1 MTSSYLMPT
10 LTSIPGGYTF
20 YSAIPM
26 PRLLASLIVPDADIR
41 VAYNAVHDG
50 QCKVSE
56 ERMICV
62 RDGALKGPEP
72 APFSLE
78 DQLETWGAEPG
89 FVEFTF
95 ESANASQ
102 IFETKRPL
110 SFYSVYSSPGK
121 KSFLTDNSYKFG
133 SPPVIDQI
141 AKFGRYNDSYP
152 IVHIDRTR
160 DIGES
165 LILINPYRRAV
176 VYQVVTKE
184 GRKSPRRRLDP
195 MTARYFRFEELMP
208 DDETNWITQI
218 QLTASNRLL
227 TFTVKHSIAN
237 PWLITTHEHLDPFR
251 ADPTH
256 MPATQ
261 WLRNVIGERLQKLK
275 AR

>member
-10 LTSIPGGYTF
+10 LTSIPGGYSF

-26 PRLLASLIVPDADIR
+26 PRLLASLTVPDADIR
-41 VAYNAVHDG
+41 VTYNVVHDG
-50 QCKVSE
+50 QYKVLE
-56 ERMICV
+56 ERLISV
-62 RDGALKGPEP
+62 RDGALKSPEP

-78 DQLETWGAEPG
+78 DQSETWGEEPG
-89 FVEFTF
+89 FVEYTF
-95 ESANASQ
+95 ESADDSQ
-102 IFETKRPL
+102 IFKTSLPI
-110 SFYSVYSSPGK
+110 SFYSINSSPGK

-141 AKFGRYNDSYP
+141 AKFGQYNDSYP
-152 IVHIDRTR
+152 IVHINRSR
-160 DIGES
+160 DISES

-176 VYQVVTKE
+176 VYQIVTKE

-195 MTARYFRFEELMP
+195 MTARYFRLEELMS

-227 TFTVKHSIAN
+227 TYIVKHSAAN

-261 WLRNVIGERLQKLK
+261 WLRNVIGERLQKFK

>member
-1 MTSSYLMPT
+1 V
-10 LTSIPGGYTF
+10 TF
-20 YSAIPM
+20 
-26 PRLLASLIVPDADIR
+26 
-41 VAYNAVHDG
+41 NAVHDG
-50 QCKVSE
+50 QYKKTE

-62 RDGALKGPEP
+62 RNGALQGP
-72 APFSLE
+72 APENFYLE
-78 DQLETWGAEPG
+78 DQSEVWGEEPG

-95 ESANASQ
+95 ESVDGSQ

-110 SFYSVYSSPGK
+110 SFYSVYSAPGK

-152 IVHIDRTR
+152 IVHIDRSR

-176 VYQVVTKE
+176 VYQVVTRE

-195 MTARYFRFEELMP
+195 MSARYFHFEELMS

-218 QLTASNRLL
+218 QLTANNRLL

-237 PWLITTHEHLDPFR
+237 PKIITTHEHLDPFR

-261 WLRNVIGERLQKLK
+261 WLRNIIGEGYRN
-275 AR
+275 